1 MYKPF
6 NIVSCT
12 DEYSCGAPVSW
23 PDSCPKN
30 ILKNN
35 PFSLDK
41 RISVL
46 YLCNSVNLK
55 THSAMDNYLSQAYL
69 EVIRNN
75 VERIAQLE
83 REVDGLKTNMK
94 IMGEKLQAEIDS
106 LKEELRSRGK
116 VYIGEM
122 HGTIEGDA
130 YQRKTS

>member
-1 MYKPF
+1 
-6 NIVSCT
+6 
-12 DEYSCGAPVSW
+12 
-23 PDSCPKN
+23 
-30 ILKNN
+30 
-35 PFSLDK
+35 
-41 RISVL
+41 
-46 YLCNSVNLK
+46 
-55 THSAMDNYLSQAYL
+55 MDNYLSQAYL

-83 REVDGLKTNMK
+83 REVNGLKTNMK

>member
-1 MYKPF
+1 
-6 NIVSCT
+6 
-12 DEYSCGAPVSW
+12 
-23 PDSCPKN
+23 
-30 ILKNN
+30 
-35 PFSLDK
+35 
-41 RISVL
+41 
-46 YLCNSVNLK
+46 
-55 THSAMDNYLSQAYL
+55 MDNYLSQAYL

>member
-1 MYKPF
+1 
-6 NIVSCT
+6 
-12 DEYSCGAPVSW
+12 
-23 PDSCPKN
+23 
-30 ILKNN
+30 
-35 PFSLDK
+35 
-41 RISVL
+41 
-46 YLCNSVNLK
+46 
-55 THSAMDNYLSQAYL
+55 MDNYLSQAYL

-83 REVDGLKTNMK
+83 CEVDGLKTNMK

>member
-1 MYKPF
+1 
-6 NIVSCT
+6 
-12 DEYSCGAPVSW
+12 
-23 PDSCPKN
+23 
-30 ILKNN
+30 
-35 PFSLDK
+35 
-41 RISVL
+41 
-46 YLCNSVNLK
+46 
-55 THSAMDNYLSQAYL
+55 MDNYLSQAYL

-106 LKEELRSRGK
+106 LKEELRSRWK

>member
-1 MYKPF
+1 M
-6 NIVSCT
+6 
-12 DEYSCGAPVSW
+12 E
-23 PDSCPKN
+23 
-30 ILKNN
+30 
-35 PFSLDK
+35 
-41 RISVL
+41 
-46 YLCNSVNLK
+46 
-55 THSAMDNYLSQAYL
+55 NYLSQAYL

>member
-1 MYKPF
+1 
-6 NIVSCT
+6 
-12 DEYSCGAPVSW
+12 
-23 PDSCPKN
+23 
-30 ILKNN
+30 
-35 PFSLDK
+35 
-41 RISVL
+41 
-46 YLCNSVNLK
+46 
-55 THSAMDNYLSQAYL
+55 MDNYLSQAYL

-130 YQRKTS
+130 DQRKTS

>member
-1 MYKPF
+1 
-6 NIVSCT
+6 
-12 DEYSCGAPVSW
+12 
-23 PDSCPKN
+23 
-30 ILKNN
+30 
-35 PFSLDK
+35 
-41 RISVL
+41 
-46 YLCNSVNLK
+46 
-55 THSAMDNYLSQAYL
+55 MDNYLSQAYL

-94 IMGEKLQAEIDS
+94 IMGEKFQAEIDS